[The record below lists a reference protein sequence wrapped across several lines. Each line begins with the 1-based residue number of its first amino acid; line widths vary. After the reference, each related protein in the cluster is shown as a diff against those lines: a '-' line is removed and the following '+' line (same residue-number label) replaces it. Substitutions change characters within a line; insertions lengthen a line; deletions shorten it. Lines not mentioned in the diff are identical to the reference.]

1 MSGQKFEHRSA
12 NEIERL
18 QRMGFD
24 ELNDLLLQLSEQPE
38 SAQRDASME
47 VILEVMSEKTEY
59 PYTLTEEE
67 RSVRQEDFW
76 ENYCGT
82 AFETETD
89 VVPESPPIYASSQK
103 NTPRKPVNRI
113 LRGLAIA
120 ALIAALLCC
129 AGVAFG
135 ARLYDRMLRWNHGTV
150 RFLPLSEDM
159 PNPAR
164 ETDEALTPA
173 ADTPAFAELKEA
185 LASFGVQPHL
195 PEYLPGEFTL
205 DHLYVESEGE
215 NFSVDAV
222 YTYDGGKVNFGYSC
236 YLDAGEAFR
245 SYYHA
250 NEGSVATCVKDGIMY
265 YFLCNEDRYQI
276 IWFEGDLECSIT
288 GSFTEEEAREMVDS
302 IQQE

>member
-12 NEIERL
+12 IEIERL
-18 QRMGFD
+18 RRMGFD

-103 NTPRKPVNRI
+103 NTPRKPMNRI

-129 AGVAFG
+129 AGAAFG

-159 PNPAR
+159 PNPVR

-173 ADTPAFAELKEA
+173 AYTPAFDELKEA
-185 LASFGVQPHL
+185 LASFGVQPQL
-195 PEYLPGEFTL
+195 PEYLPGELTL
-205 DHLYVESEGE
+205 DQLYVESEGE
-215 NFSVDAV
+215 NFSVDAA
-222 YTYDGGKVNFGYSC
+222 YTYDGGKVNFDYS
-236 YLDAGEAFR
+236 YYPNPGTTYR

-250 NEGSVATCVKDGIMY
+250 NEGGVATCVKDGTMY
-265 YFLCNEDRYQI
+265 YFLRNNEKLQI
-276 IWFEGDLECSIT
+276 IWFEGDLECSIS
-288 GSFTEEEAREMVDS
+288 GNFTEEEARKMVDS
-302 IQQE
+302 IP